1 VEWQFSFA
9 NWNSLLPTH
18 TTHTPSHIHTPSHTH
33 TIISHHHKITP
44 SHHHTTA
51 PEGKYNGVR
60 EVFRQLVSSGSCLT
74 SLPTC
79 SYANKVQ
86 SINMNI
92 FFPPFLW
99 PWWCPPSSFPLH
111 ISPSLLLTSG
121 ADRRPHSSV
130 QRHDTYH
137 AESFS
142 CQCSK
147 SSCEHSM
154 TYRIAG
160 KFGRN

>member
-1 VEWQFSFA
+1 MRMREFHSRTFEMHYSLCSMKLAHSLYHSCAHPSSTLGLAVCMYSRYQA
-9 NWNSLLPTH
+9 LLPFLLFT
-18 TTHTPSHIHTPSHTH
+18 SSQ
-33 TIISHHHKITP
+33 ISTVQ
-44 SHHHTTA
+44 TMQ
-51 PEGKYNGVR
+51 YFVMLR
-60 EVFRQLVSSGSCLT
+60 E
-74 SLPTC
+74 
-79 SYANKVQ
+79 K
-86 SINMNI
+86 SI
-92 FFPPFLW
+92 
-99 PWWCPPSSFPLH
+99 SSFPLH

-121 ADRRPHSSV
+121 SDRRPHSSV

-137 AESFS
+137 AEGFS